1 MITIDIYNKIQDR
14 ADTYPWF
21 IKRYQNRIVITD
33 RDLIKVLG
41 IEFDLKDLNN
51 KDIIFRKDW
60 NALGQG
66 VLRKEFE
73 KTNNIYYEDETFFFV
88 YLSGFFKI
96 LKLLFDE
103 NKLSLSQIEN
113 ILIQFT

>member
-41 IEFDLKDLNN
+41 IDFDLKELNN

-66 VLRKEFE
+66 KSREEFE
-73 KTNNIYYEDETFFFV
+73 IDNNVHYEDETFFFV